1 MRRCVA
7 SFLPRLYTSS
17 HLVFSFHVIISFMN
31 KKVITTNRKAYHDY
45 TIFDKFIAG
54 MVLSGTEI
62 KSIRKGAVNLKD
74 SFARIDDGEIFLYKC
89 HISPYEQGNR
99 YNKEPERI
107 RKLLLN
113 KKEIL
118 KMLGKIK
125 KEGYTI
131 VPLELFLSN
140 GFAKLEIGLAKGKKL
155 HDKREDLTKKAQ
167 KRDFDR
173 SLKIK

>member
-1 MRRCVA
+1 
-7 SFLPRLYTSS
+7 
-17 HLVFSFHVIISFMN
+17 MN
-31 KKVITTNRKAYHDY
+31 KKIITTNRKAFHDF

-54 MVLSGTEI
+54 IVLTGTEI
-62 KSIRKGAVNLKD
+62 KSIRKGAINLKD
-74 SFARIDDGEIFLYKC
+74 SFGKIENGEIFLYNC

-99 YNKEPERI
+99 FNHEPERV

-113 KKEIL
+113 RKEIE

-131 VPLELFLSN
+131 VPLELFLTN

-167 KRDFDR
+167 NRDFER
-173 SLKIK
+173 NLKIK